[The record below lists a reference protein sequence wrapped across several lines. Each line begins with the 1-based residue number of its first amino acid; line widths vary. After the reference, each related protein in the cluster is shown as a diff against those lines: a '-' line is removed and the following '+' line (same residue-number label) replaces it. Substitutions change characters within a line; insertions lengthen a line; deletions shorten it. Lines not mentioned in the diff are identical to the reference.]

1 MLVSAVV
8 LAAIGLP
15 IANGPT
21 RADSPPSGA
30 GTVRTENARSIDVV
44 VQGRIAQRCAI
55 GDIPNTNFG
64 NLERPGLGMSAR
76 VALDCNIPFD
86 MEIKATN
93 GGLTHRTMPGGQ
105 GPYAGMLPYSLGVEF
120 PVRRPQ
126 ASMVSQRFESRQLRG
141 SGGVV
146 SSLDGI
152 ATQGMTISVDM
163 GQPQSEAGLLAGEYS
178 ETITITIAPR

>member
-1 MLVSAVV
+1 MLMAVV
-8 LAAIGLP
+8 ALAASGVP
-15 IANGPT
+15 GANTPT
-21 RADSPPSGA
+21 R
-30 GTVRTENARSIDVV
+30 VENSRSIDVV
-44 VQGRIAQRCAI
+44 VQGRIAQRCAV
-55 GDIPNTNFG
+55 GDIPDTDFG

-105 GPYAGMLPYSLGVEF
+105 GPYAGTVPYRLGVEI

-126 ASMVSQRFESRQLRG
+126 TGLVRQSFSSNQLRG
-141 SGGVV
+141 GGTV

-152 ATQGMTISVDM
+152 ATDGMTINVEL
-163 GQPQSEAGLLAGEYS
+163 GQAGGEAGLLAGEYS
-178 ETITITIAPR
+178 ETIIVTIQPR

>member
-1 MLVSAVV
+1 MLMAIAA
-8 LAAIGLP
+8 LAATGNP
-15 IANGPT
+15 V
-21 RADSPPSGA
+21 ADVPSRTEHPPSRIE
-30 GTVRTENARSIDVV
+30 TARSIDVV

-55 GDIPNTNFG
+55 GDIPDTDFG
-64 NLERPGLGMSAR
+64 NLERLGLSMSAR
-76 VALDCNIPFD
+76 VALDCNIPFN
-86 MEIKATN
+86 MEIRAAN
-93 GGLTHRTMPGGQ
+93 GGLTHRTMPTGQ
-105 GPYAGMLPYSLGVEF
+105 GPYAGTLPYRLGVEF

-126 ASMVSQRFESRQLRG
+126 ASTVRQSFESRQLRG

-163 GQPQSEAGLLAGEYS
+163 GQPQGEAGLLAGQYS